1 MFKFLA
7 ECNPC
12 DIHALQINLR
22 IREVVDESVN
32 VFQAQTIVESLI
44 QSMAR
49 TLVFDYKFKKKD
61 MAITIKTNSSVN
73 IEDNM
78 VEVELQVLF

>member
-7 ECNPC
+7 ECNPS
-12 DIHALQINLR
+12 DIHTLQINLS

-32 VFQAQTIVESLI
+32 VFQAQAIGESLI

-49 TLVFDYKFKKKD
+49 TSVFDYKFKKKD
-61 MAITIKTNSSVN
+61 MAITIKTNASVN
-73 IEDNM
+73 IKDNM
-78 VEVELQVLF
+78 VEVDLQVFF